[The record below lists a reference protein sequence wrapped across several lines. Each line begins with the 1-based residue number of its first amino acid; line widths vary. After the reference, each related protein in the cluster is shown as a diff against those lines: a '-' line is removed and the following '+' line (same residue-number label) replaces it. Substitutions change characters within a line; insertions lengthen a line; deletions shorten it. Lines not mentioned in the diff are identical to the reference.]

1 METFFKRNIL
11 VMKNLNLKIMRPV
24 GFHARVH
31 EIVKKAQKNV
41 KENSGW
47 KINSNCPVCFS
58 KKKNS
63 G

>member
-1 METFFKRNIL
+1 
-11 VMKNLNLKIMRPV
+11 MKNLNLKIMRPK

-47 KINSNCPVCFS
+47 KVNNKCPVCFS
-58 KKKNS
+58 K
-63 G
+63 